1 MEKCSLKKHSENDA
15 IILCKD
21 CKKYMCRI
29 CLKHHSELFDNHDI
43 KILEINENTD
53 INSIFTGFC
62 EEESHSDNLEY
73 FCKNHNKLCCA
84 ACISKI
90 KSKGNGQHTDCDV
103 CNVDDIKEEKE
114 KILKENIKLLEDLS
128 NQFEKLM
135 EELKTNFEKV
145 TRETLKK
152 NIEETFT
159 QIKNAINEREKEILS
174 KVDDI
179 INNKN
184 DDLFLSEKKKYEP
197 TSKEIEKLL
206 DKSREMGDDWN
217 NSDKITSCINDCL
230 IIENNVKNINSD
242 IIKIKDCID
251 IKNISPGV
259 RFYPDESGAV
269 NHFLEK
275 IKNFGYFYTN
285 ISFKFKECP
294 DNISKDK
301 LYKVTG
307 KKENVVQKT
316 GTDGW
321 VGIPCRNG
329 LGNHVEQYS
338 WKINILE
345 TYNGTFMVGV
355 APMNF
360 DINSSSYTKCGWY
373 FYSYCSVL
381 YSGSPHN
388 YKNKKTN
395 LKKPEKEIKVVLNMK
410 SGSLKFIVDGEDK
423 EISYYSLPTDKPLVP
438 IVFLYHKNDSIEII
452 DC

>member
-1 MEKCSLKKHSENDA
+1 MEKCSLKKHRENDA
-15 IILCKD
+15 IIVCKD

-29 CLKHHSELFDNHDI
+29 CLKHHSELFDNHDV
-43 KILEINENTD
+43 KILENNENTE
-53 INSIFTGFC
+53 INEIFTGFC
-62 EEESHSDNLEY
+62 REESHSDNLNY

-90 KSKGNGQHTDCDV
+90 KSKGNGQHNDCDI
-103 CNVDDIKEEKE
+103 CNVDEIKEEKE

-135 EELKTNFEKV
+135 EELKINFEKV

-152 NIEETFT
+152 NIEEAFT

-174 KVDDI
+174 KVDEI
-179 INNKN
+179 INDKN
-184 DDLFLSEKKKYEP
+184 DDLFSSEKKKYEP

-206 DKSREMGDDWN
+206 DKSRDMGDDWN
-217 NSDKITSCINDCL
+217 NSDKISSCINDCL

-242 IIKIKDCID
+242 INKIKDNID

-259 RFYPDESGAV
+259 RFYPDESETI
-269 NHFLEK
+269 NLFLEK

-285 ISFKFKECP
+285 TSFKFKKCP

-301 LYKVTG
+301 LYEVSG
-307 KKENVVQKT
+307 KKENIVMKS

-321 VGIPCRNG
+321 VGIPCQNG
-329 LGNHVEQYS
+329 LGNHVEEYS

-355 APMNF
+355 APMDF

-373 FYSYCSVL
+373 FYAYCSVL

-395 LKKPEKEIKVVLNMK
+395 FKKAEKEIKVVLNMK
-410 SGSLKFIVDGEDK
+410 SRTLKFIVDGEDK
-423 EISYYSLPTDKPLVP
+423 EESYSFLPTDKPLVP
-438 IVFLYHKNDSIEII
+438 IVFLYHKNDSVEII

>member
-1 MEKCSLKKHSENDA
+1 MEKCSLKKHRENDA
-15 IILCKD
+15 IIVCKD

-29 CLKHHSELFDNHDI
+29 CLKHHLELFDNHDV
-43 KILEINENTD
+43 KILENNENTE
-53 INSIFTGFC
+53 INEIFTGFC
-62 EEESHSDNLEY
+62 REESHSDNLNY

-90 KSKGNGQHTDCDV
+90 KSKGNGQHNDCDI
-103 CNVDDIKEEKE
+103 CNVDEIKEEKE

-135 EELKTNFEKV
+135 EELKINFEKV

-152 NIEETFT
+152 NIEEAFT

-174 KVDDI
+174 KVDEI
-179 INNKN
+179 INDKK
-184 DDLFLSEKKKYEP
+184 DDLFSSEKKKYEP
-197 TSKEIEKLL
+197 TSKEIEKIL
-206 DKSREMGDDWN
+206 DKSRDMGDDWN
-217 NSDKITSCINDCL
+217 NSDKISSCINDCL

-242 IIKIKDCID
+242 INKIKDNID

-259 RFYPDESGAV
+259 RFYPDESETI
-269 NHFLEK
+269 NLFLEK
-275 IKNFGYFYTN
+275 IKNFGYFYINTN
-285 ISFKFKECP
+285 FKFKKCP

-301 LYKVTG
+301 LYEVSG
-307 KKENVVQKT
+307 KKENIVVKC

-321 VGIPCRNG
+321 VGIPCQNG

-355 APMNF
+355 APIDF
-360 DINSSSYTKCGWY
+360 DINSSSYTECGWY
-373 FYSYCSVL
+373 FYAYCSVL

-395 LKKPEKEIKVVLNMK
+395 FKKAEKEIKVVLNMK
-410 SGSLKFIVDGEDK
+410 SRTLKFIVDGEDK
-423 EISYYSLPTDKPLVP
+423 EESYSFLPTDKPLVP
-438 IVFLYHKNDSIEII
+438 IVFLYHKNDSVEII
-452 DC
+452 DY

>member
-1 MEKCSLKKHSENDA
+1 MEKCSLKKHRENDA

-21 CKKYMCRI
+21 CQIYMCRI
-29 CLKHHSELFDNHDI
+29 CHKHHSELFDNHDI
-43 KILEINENTD
+43 KVLKNNENID
-53 INSIFTGFC
+53 INTIFTGFC
-62 EEESHSDNLEY
+62 KEESHSDNLDY
-73 FCKNHNKLCCA
+73 FCKNHNNLCCA

-103 CNVDDIKEEKE
+103 CNLDQIKEEKE

-128 NQFEKLM
+128 NQFENLM

-179 INNKN
+179 INDKN
-184 DDLFLSEKKKYEP
+184 DDLFSGEKKKYEH
-197 TSKEIEKLL
+197 TSIEIEKLL
-206 DKSREMGDDWN
+206 DKSREIGNDWN
-217 NSDKITSCINDCL
+217 NSDKISSCINDCL
-230 IIENNVKNINSD
+230 IIENNVKNINND
-242 IIKIKDCID
+242 IIKIKDSID

-259 RFYPDESGAV
+259 RFYPDESEAI

-285 ISFKFKECP
+285 TSFKFKKCP

-301 LYKVTG
+301 LYKVSG
-307 KKENVVQKT
+307 KKENVVEKT

-321 VGIPCRNG
+321 VGIPCQNG
-329 LGNHVEQYS
+329 LGNHIEQYS

-345 TYNGTFMVGV
+345 TYNKTFMVGV
-355 APMNF
+355 APIDF

-373 FYSYCSVL
+373 FYAYCSVL

-388 YKNKKTN
+388 YKNRKTN
-395 LKKPEKEIKVVLNMK
+395 FKKVEKEIKIVLNMK
-410 SGSLKFIVDGEDK
+410 MRTLKFIVDGEDK
-423 EISYYSLPTDKPLVP
+423 EESYSFLPTDKPLVP
-438 IVFLYHKNDSIEII
+438 IVFLYHKNDSVEIL